1 MALPLPPRHTLLPGK
16 VFQFSGNWGQI
27 SLPLRNFIDL
37 VFDFSGAGLMGSD
50 LLMFSN
56 TLYSLTPLYGLLQVQ
71 NIVSGHIA
79 DTQKFD
85 TLHRK
90 CSSLW
95 AVKPSINPGSIF
107 IIVVVHLYLNT
118 GNHKTNN
125 DGNV

>member
-1 MALPLPPRHTLLPGK
+1 MALPLPPRHTLLPRK
-16 VFQFSGNWGQI
+16 SVSIFQKHPQI
-27 SLPLRNFIDL
+27 TLPLRNFIDL

-95 AVKPSINPGSIF
+95 AVKSSNNSGSIF